1 MYIFLKKV
9 QVFTFVKSVLYVIVD
24 SKPSQLLS
32 GIIISQV
39 GNEFLFASYEKNRRD
54 KKRWLRR
61 YSTVYNE
68 DISRIHQGQ
77 EGGRAHNY
85 PFRVSIRDY

>member
-1 MYIFLKKV
+1 MYIFLNKV
-9 QVFTFVKSVLYVIVD
+9 QVFTFVKFVLYVIVD
-24 SKPSQLLS
+24 SKPYQFLS

-61 YSTVYNE
+61 YS
-68 DISRIHQGQ
+68 I
-77 EGGRAHNY
+77 
-85 PFRVSIRDY
+85 